1 MNYKNLTKK
10 VDNFKIHLRSFYEKI
25 YQEKI
30 NDVIINE
37 ISEITQ
43 KTNIIGNEI
52 ENYLKGKSNLIYKKE
67 VINKHDIIRENG
79 ILFNLLGIIKYKII
93 YESDDYLNK
102 KNAFDKISSFN
113 ESIIKLKNKFEI
125 NIYLK
130 KVNKKNNI
138 DFQQELF

>member
-93 YESDDYLNK
+93 YESDDSLNK